1 MEDRFSTTNARQH
14 CLRWLE
20 VERLMD
26 KYTTAWRCSGC
37 RKRFELTESERLA
50 VESEDFEVPS
60 RVRLQFENHDCDSG
74 RGTEARKPS
83 ASALVQTDES
93 SSA

>member
-37 RKRFELTESERLA
+37 RKRFELTESERIA

-60 RVRLQFENHDCDSG
+60 RVRLQFENHNCDSAHG
-74 RGTEARKPS
+74 APVRKPTT
-83 ASALVQTDES
+83 SALVQTDHS
-93 SSA
+93 GSA